1 MELVQQMTYSV
12 HQHWDPLK
20 VCVVGRSYPPEFYSW
35 IESPR
40 LRSLFERIAIETEED
55 FQGIIKVL
63 KKFNVKVVRP
73 DTPKVLIDDVITS
86 HKRIP
91 GPISM
96 NPRDQMIMIG
106 ERFFL
111 FPYRDISKKTS
122 GRNIPG
128 GYPDWTPE
136 AYDAIKGESWPQSFT
151 EFDDLPAWI
160 QEEIR
165 TIHTGAKTAPLVG
178 ENYQEIE
185 DNAAKFNWWQP
196 ILNEISH
203 NNNVLDS
210 NIITNFTDSM
220 WDLVPANGITRIGK
234 DLYFGC
240 SSEIDVTTLSKNI
253 AERYFADYRCHF
265 ITTGGHIDGCF
276 TPVKPGLIVSI
287 FGMPTYKNT
296 FPGWEVV
303 HLRGESWSKV
313 KPFLDLKEK
322 NQGRWWIKGR
332 EYDTELIDYVE
343 TWLRDWVGYAEESVF
358 DVNILAIDE
367 KNIIVNGYNKQAFD
381 AFSRHGITPHI
392 CPVRHRYFWD
402 GGVHCIT
409 ADLHREGT
417 LRDYFPE
424 RNV

>member
-1 MELVQQMTYSV
+1 MTYSV
-12 HQHWDPLK
+12 YQPWDPLK

-63 KKFNVKVVRP
+63 EKFNVKVVRP
-73 DTPKVLIDDVITS
+73 DSPNVLIDDVITT

-106 ERFFL
+106 EKFFL
-111 FPYRDISKKTS
+111 FPYRGISLKTG
-122 GRNIPG
+122 GRHIHG
-128 GYPDWTPE
+128 EYAGWTPE
-136 AYDAIKGESWPQSFT
+136 IYNTIKGESWPQAFT
-151 EFDDLPAWI
+151 EFSNLPDWI
-160 QEEIR
+160 QEEIK
-165 TIHTGAKTAPLVG
+165 TIHTDVKIEIDG
-178 ENYQEIE
+178 EDYTEIE
-185 DNAAKFNWWQP
+185 NKASKFNWWQP
-196 ILNEISH
+196 ILDNVST
-203 NNNVLDS
+203 NNNE
-210 NIITNFTDSM
+210 IITNFSDSM
-220 WDLVPANGITRIGK
+220 LDLIPANGITRIGK

-240 SSEIDVTTLSKNI
+240 DSKVDIPTLNKNI

-287 FGMPTYKNT
+287 RDMPTYSTT

-303 HLRGESWSKV
+303 YLQGECWGKV

-322 NQGRWWIKGR
+322 NQGKWWIKGS

-358 DVNILAIDE
+358 DVNILVIDE

-381 AFSRHGITPHI
+381 AFNRHGITPHI

-417 LRDYFPE
+417 LKDYFPE
-424 RNV
+424 RSNVR